1 MKVGVG
7 YANVEMAHQAGREAV
22 VRALQAGG
30 IERPDLLFAFIGGA
44 VQPADFLAGLRTEIA
59 ATVPVVG
66 GSAIGVITP
75 TEISYTGH
83 PCGVLALEA
92 GGPFFRLAAAEGLAE
107 DETAVGERLI
117 GELAPGPADGALLV
131 FYDSVRRP
139 PAAAE
144 APPDLNVSARLIA
157 GMVGSSGGPCP
168 LFGAGLLADFGFGP
182 TVQFR
187 GTGIGTQSA
196 VGVLFPGQFQA
207 RYRIM
212 HGCSPLDGVFHRV
225 TRAAGNVLYEID
237 GRSVVEVIDNLYGNR
252 DWRKGRPIDL
262 LTIGRYQGEPY
273 TGTEEDLYVNR
284 LITGVLPDDRGIALF
299 EPDIAEGDEIVFMIR
314 DPGMMIASA
323 RSQSLAL
330 MSEIRAAGERPV
342 FGLYID
348 CAGRTAFY
356 SQTATEEAAE
366 VQRVLRRYGVPFL
379 GFYSGVEIA
388 PCGGCSRGLDWT
400 GVLLVFV
407 EGACHAR

>member
-7 YANVEMAHQAGREAV
+7 YANVQKAHEGGREAAH
-22 VRALQAGG
+22 RALQAGG
-30 IERPDLLFAFIGGA
+30 IERPDLVFAFIGGA
-44 VQPADFLAGLRTEIA
+44 VPPADFLAGLRAEIG

-75 TEISYTGH
+75 GEICYAGH

-92 GGPFFRLAAAEGLAE
+92 DGPFFRIAAAEGLAA

-117 GELAPGPADGALLV
+117 GDLAPGPEDGALLV

-144 APPDLNVSARLIA
+144 APPELNVSARLIA
-157 GMVGSSGGPCP
+157 GITAAARCPLP

-187 GTGIGTQSA
+187 GIGVATQSA
-196 VGVLFPGQFQA
+196 VGVLFSRRFSA
-207 RYRIM
+207 RHRIM

-225 TRAAGNVLYEID
+225 TRASGNLLYEID
-237 GRSVVEVIDNLYGNR
+237 GRSVVEAIDELYGNR

-273 TGTEEDLYVNR
+273 SGTEEDLYVNR
-284 LITGVLPDDRGIALF
+284 LITGVLPDGRGIALF

-314 DPGMMIASA
+314 DPGMMTASA

-330 MSEIRAAGERPV
+330 MEEMRAAGERPV

-356 SQTATEEAAE
+356 SQTAVEEAAE
-366 VQRVLRRYGVPFL
+366 VQQVLRRHGVPFL

-388 PCGGCSRGLDWT
+388 PCGGGSRGLDWT
-400 GVLLVFV
+400 GVLLVFG
-407 EGACHAR
+407 ERSSDDR